1 MDDNTEV
8 SDVVSQLVEQ
18 LKTTASIIDKKQK
31 DNAREKLSTNDIESL
46 IIDASA
52 KLIKGSVDAV
62 DDLKQLVLTAPNA
75 EDVEALSKL
84 VAASAAAIES
94 LNKVYNTNRKV
105 EAAKM
110 LKQMD
115 IDNKQKLQ
123 QVEIQGKLMM
133 NREELIKQMLNDAKT
148 IDASV
153 TTVTQESV

>member
-31 DNAREKLSTNDIESL
+31 DNAREKLSTDDIESL

-153 TTVTQESV
+153 TTITQESA

>member
-1 MDDNTEV
+1 MDNNTDT
-8 SDVVSQLVEQ
+8 SDVVSQLIEQ

-31 DNAREKLSTNDIESL
+31 DSVRERLSTDDIESL
-46 IIDASA
+46 IIDSSA

-84 VAASAAAIES
+84 VAAAAAAIES

-115 IDNKQKLQ
+115 IDNRQKLQ
-123 QVEIQGKLMM
+123 QVEIQGKLTI

-148 IDASV
+148 IDVTV
-153 TTVTQESV
+153 TTVTQESA

>member
-31 DNAREKLSTNDIESL
+31 DNAREKLSTDDIESL

-153 TTVTQESV
+153 TTITQESV

>member
-1 MDDNTEV
+1 MDNNNEV

-18 LKTTASIIDKKQK
+18 LKNTASIIDKKQK
-31 DNAREKLSTNDIESL
+31 DVSKEKLSTDDIESI
-46 IIDASA
+46 IIDSSA

-62 DDLKQLVLTAPNA
+62 DDLKQLVLSAPNA

-105 EAAKM
+105 ETAKT

-115 IDNKQKLQ
+115 IDNKKVLQ
-123 QVEIQGKLMM
+123 QNEIKGKLLM
-133 NREELIKQMLNDAKT
+133 NREELLKQLIDDAKL
-148 IDASV
+148 IDAQT
-153 TTVTQESV
+153 TTVTKEPA

>member
-153 TTVTQESV
+153 TTITQESA

>member
-18 LKTTASIIDKKQK
+18 LKTTAYIIDKKQK
-31 DNAREKLSTNDIESL
+31 DNAKEKFSTDDIESL
-46 IIDASA
+46 IIDASV
-52 KLIKGSVDAV
+52 KLIRGSVDTV

-105 EAAKM
+105 EAARM

-133 NREELIKQMLNDAKT
+133 NREDLIKQMLNDAKT
-148 IDASV
+148 IDAIV
-153 TTVTQESV
+153 TTVNQESV